1 MRTIRYLTIALAGF
15 LFVACQQTPKQE
27 AQQENDYRFEGLA
40 VSDEV
45 DVLTNYAANTLLSI
59 QLADVAAQNA
69 EMEPV
74 RSLAAAIAKDHRQLY
89 NELEKLAANLSMALP
104 ARLSEEQKE
113 TVDLLKSKS
122 GKELDESYLDM
133 VVGYHEAFSD
143 KMENIIEDATH
154 ESVMDFARLV
164 DSHQYVHLNE
174 AKKLK
179 MELDA

>member
-1 MRTIRYLTIALAGF
+1 MRIFRYLAVFLAGF
-15 LFVACQQTPKQE
+15 FLLACQQTPKQE
-27 AQQENDYRFEGLA
+27 AQQKNDYRFEGLT

-59 QLADVAAQNA
+59 QLADIAVQNA

-74 RSLAAAIAKDHRQLY
+74 RSFATTIARDHRQLY
-89 NELEKLAANLSMALP
+89 YELEQLAANLNMALP

-122 GKELDESYLDM
+122 GKELDKTYLDM

-143 KMENIIEDATH
+143 KMENIIEDATQ
-154 ESVMDFARLV
+154 ESIMDFARLI

-179 MELDA
+179 MELDV